1 MLEIRLQTGKVESL
15 QKSCVAAREVSVW
28 DRIGGHAQRV
38 MQSTQQ
44 RAERPYIKISKVGGT
59 HFDCGRSMSSR
70 KQPSA
75 AKSWGAIN
83 CLEDV
88 VVRVLAE
95 VVVVGA
101 GGWAV
106 TTKIEPNETRIQLN

>member
-1 MLEIRLQTGKVESL
+1 
-15 QKSCVAAREVSVW
+15 
-28 DRIGGHAQRV
+28 
-38 MQSTQQ
+38 
-44 RAERPYIKISKVGGT
+44 
-59 HFDCGRSMSSR
+59 MSSR